1 MVPAVVKPV
10 VIPRAKS
17 QTSRTTGEAI
27 DIAARFFVYK
37 LFDATGGNLAL
48 WHPVRM
54 LREAEATVSRAVE
67 RGWVVIRDEVSG
79 KAKQRSAALTE
90 VGRLLARRALR

>member
-1 MVPAVVKPV
+1 MVKPV
-10 VIPRAKS
+10 FIPRAKNP
-17 QTSRTTGEAI
+17 TPRITGAAI

-48 WHPVRM
+48 WHPVCL

-67 RGWVVIRDEVSG
+67 RGWIVIRDEVGG

-90 VGRLLARRALR
+90 EGRLLARKALR